1 MDAPPPGDGRDRVF
15 TPAQSIG
22 YQFWILFL
30 ATGMLVAALL
40 LHRSEG
46 NEETKLQLLG
56 TSGPLPELC
65 MSKRLFGMEC
75 PGCGLTRS
83 VVASS
88 RGQWSRAMHHH
99 PAGPIIFG
107 WALVQ
112 IPYRLGN
119 LWRIRTGRDVWR
131 LPGAAMMVALISA
144 VCLVQWVIKS
154 TPWF

>member
-1 MDAPPPGDGRDRVF
+1 MDAPLPEDGLGRDSY
-15 TPAQSIG
+15 PAESIG
-22 YQFWILFL
+22 IQFWVLFL

-40 LHRSEG
+40 LQRAEG
-46 NEETKLQLLG
+46 SEETKLQLLG
-56 TSGPLPELC
+56 TSAPLPELC
-65 MSKRLFGMEC
+65 MSKRLFGVQC

-112 IPYRLGN
+112 IPYRIAN
-119 LWRIRTGRDVWR
+119 LWRMRKGRAAWR
-131 LPGAAMMVALISA
+131 LPGAAIMVAIITV
-144 VCLVQWVIKS
+144 VCLVQWVVRS
-154 TPWF
+154 TQWF